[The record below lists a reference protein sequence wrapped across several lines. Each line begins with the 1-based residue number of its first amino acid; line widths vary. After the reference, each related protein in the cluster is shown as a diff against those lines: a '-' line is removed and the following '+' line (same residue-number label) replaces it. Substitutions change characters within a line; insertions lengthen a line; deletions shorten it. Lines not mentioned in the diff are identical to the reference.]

1 MLYGVAKF
9 CYSLSMSHLFDSQL
23 KALLVRRRGD
33 LAEIAAG
40 SGVSYSWLSKF
51 ANGHIPNPGFATLCK
66 LHDYLKQRPARKA
79 KTTTEAAE

>member
-1 MLYGVAKF
+1 
-9 CYSLSMSHLFDSQL
+9 MSHLFSSQL

-33 LAEIAAG
+33 WAEIAAG

-66 LHDYLKQRPARKA
+66 LHDYLKQRPARKP

>member
-1 MLYGVAKF
+1 M
-9 CYSLSMSHLFDSQL
+9 
-23 KALLVRRRGD
+23 RRRGD
-33 LAEIAAG
+33 WAEIAAG

-79 KTTTEAAE
+79 KPTTQEAAE

>member
-1 MLYGVAKF
+1 
-9 CYSLSMSHLFDSQL
+9 MSHQFDSQV

-33 LAEIAAG
+33 WAEIAAG

-66 LHDYLKQRPARKA
+66 LHDYLKPRNPRKA
-79 KTTTEAAE
+79 KPTATGVPHSNNLED

>member
-1 MLYGVAKF
+1 
-9 CYSLSMSHLFDSQL
+9 MSHQFDSQV

-33 LAEIAAG
+33 WAEIAAG

-51 ANGHIPNPGFATLCK
+51 VNGRIPNPGFATLCK

-79 KTTTEAAE
+79 KPTTEAA

>member
-9 CYSLSMSHLFDSQL
+9 CYSLRMSHLFDSQL

-33 LAEIAAG
+33 WAEIAAG

-79 KTTTEAAE
+79 KPTTEAA